1 MLFVECEVMSVH
13 AERITVSLLPAF
25 NMGNSKYSEQKDFE
39 WATKLHRISL
49 ELIGL
54 WPNSELNFRK
64 KLICNLRVL
73 LAFLMITIGILVPS
87 IHSLIIIRSN
97 IELAIDNLQCS
108 LPVLT
113 VVIRIVLFWWKK
125 EALVPI
131 INMIMEDWL
140 KRKSVYERNTMITW
154 AFRARIIITCA
165 YISLGVAYII
175 LIGVPIFGKSMRLT
189 SNITDPGRPMPLQTY
204 YIYDIT
210 KRPQFELTFL
220 SQIIS
225 CIFALIP
232 YTAID
237 NFLGLLTFHICG
249 QLIILKNRLI
259 HINEQKNFHEELKDC
274 IICHIR
280 LLRAIDTVEDVYN
293 IILLVLFLYF
303 GTLFAFYGF
312 LIISLFQDKEHE
324 VSFARMSFLA
334 VIITSLFAHMCLY
347 CAVGEM
353 LMAQCNE
360 IHFAVYNH
368 EWYFLDAKEAR
379 KLIPFM
385 MRAGQPIYYTAGK
398 VFPITMATFC
408 NLIKTSAGYISVLF
422 TGN

>member
-1 MLFVECEVMSVH
+1 M
-13 AERITVSLLPAF
+13 
-25 NMGNSKYSEQKDFE
+25 E
-39 WATKLHRISL
+39 WAMKLHRTSL

-54 WPNSELNFRK
+54 WPNTRLDFRE
-64 KLICNLRVL
+64 KLMCDFRAL
-73 LAFLMITIGILVPS
+73 LAFLVVTIGILMPS

-125 EALVPI
+125 EALIPI
-131 INMIMEDWL
+131 INMITEDWL
-140 KRKSVYERNTMITW
+140 KRKSLHERNTMITW
-154 AFRARIIITCA
+154 ALRARVIITCA
-165 YISLGVAYII
+165 YVSLGVAYVI
-175 LIGVPIFGKSMRLT
+175 LVGMPIFGKSMRLT

-210 KRPQFELTFL
+210 RRPQYELTFL

-225 CIFALIP
+225 CIFATIP

-249 QLIILKNRLI
+249 QLVILKNRLTHI
-259 HINEQKNFHEELKDC
+259 HEYKNFREALRDC
-274 IICHIR
+274 IVCHIR
-280 LLRAIDTVEDVYN
+280 LLRAINTIESVYN
-293 IILLVLFLYF
+293 TILLVLFLYF

-312 LIISLFQDKEHE
+312 LIISLFQDKEHDI
-324 VSFARMSFLA
+324 SFARMSFLV

-353 LMAQCNE
+353 LMARCNE

-379 KLIPFM
+379 DLIPFM
-385 MRAGQPIYYTAGK
+385 LRASQPIYYTAGK